1 MSTQQ
6 SPGLVAAPLHYDRLR
21 KGARTALIVQGVL
34 SIIMGVLFLL
44 MPMATAFVVAIFFAA
59 WLVVNGVVAI
69 ISHFQR
75 DKDHR
80 SAWVLV
86 SAILSIVVGIV
97 AVFLPSSTV
106 LALAL
111 LVGAW
116 AFVVGAFAIAGAFSL
131 KKMGA
136 KHWWV
141 MLINGVVGI
150 VVGIV
155 FVVSPANAFLGF
167 IWALGIFA
175 VADGI
180 AEIVLGIRTRRATS
194 E

>member
-1 MSTQQ
+1 MSTQQQ
-6 SPGLVAAPLHYDRLR
+6 SPGLGAAPLPYDQLR

-34 SIIMGVLFLL
+34 SILMGVLFLL
-44 MPMATAFVVAIFFAA
+44 MPMASAFVVAIFFAA
-59 WLVVNGVVAI
+59 WLVVNGIVSL

-75 DKDHR
+75 DKEHR

-86 SAILSIVVGIV
+86 AAILSIVVGII
-97 AVFLPSSTV
+97 AIFLPSSTV

-141 MLINGVVGI
+141 MLLNGIVGI
-150 VVGIV
+150 IVGIV
-155 FVVSPANAFLGF
+155 FVVSRL
-167 IWALGIFA
+167 FA
-175 VADGI
+175 VRG
-180 AEIVLGIRTRRATS
+180 E
-194 E
+194 